1 RANTSRYSSERLAPS
16 QASPGTPAHRIER
29 KLRAVNAAS
38 AASAIR
44 VGRGISPGF
53 RPTTATAIA
62 SRPRMIRVP
71 GAQCV
76 SGYPAWSADHTTN
89 RAMAASAGTV
99 AGASRSDAVSLPVIA
114 RTIIPCV
121 ADPARLARFYDEA
134 YSQEADAA
142 RVYARWRALGAR
154 GKADH
159 VVALCARAGVSPA
172 STLEVGCGDGALL
185 CELHRRSFGGR
196 LSGVEISA
204 AAVELARARPEIDAV
219 ALYDGR
225 QLPLPAGAH
234 DLGILSHVLEH
245 VPEPSALLAE
255 VARVCRAV
263 LVEVPLEAN
272 LSARRGG
279 KREQSAEV
287 GHLQRLDRA
296 AARRIAAEA
305 GLSIACELDAR
316 RRRAV
321 HGFFAP
327 PPWGR
332 AGAAAKGALRSGLPR
347 LAPSLA
353 RRLFT
358 VHYASLCL
366 PIA

>member
-1 RANTSRYSSERLAPS
+1 
-16 QASPGTPAHRIER
+16 
-29 KLRAVNAAS
+29 
-38 AASAIR
+38 
-44 VGRGISPGF
+44 
-53 RPTTATAIA
+53 
-62 SRPRMIRVP
+62 
-71 GAQCV
+71 
-76 SGYPAWSADHTTN
+76 
-89 RAMAASAGTV
+89 MAASAGTV
-99 AGASRSDAVSLPVIA
+99 AGAWRSDAVSLPVIA
-114 RTIIPCV
+114 RTIIPGV
-121 ADPARLARFYDEA
+121 ADPVRLARFYDEA

-159 VVALCARAGVSPA
+159 VIALCARAGVSPA

-204 AAVELARARPEIDAV
+204 AAVALARARREIEAV

-225 QLPLPAGAH
+225 RLPLSAGAH

-245 VPEPSALLAE
+245 VPDPAALLAE

-272 LSARRGG
+272 LSARRAG

-296 AARRIAAEA
+296 AARRIVAQA
-305 GLSIACELDAR
+305 GLSIACELDDPLPL
-316 RRRAV
+316 AV
-321 HGFFAP
+321 HRYFAATP
-327 PPWGR
+327 SAR
-332 AGAAAKGALRSGLPR
+332 ARATAKWALRSGLHR
-347 LAPSLA
+347 LAPSPA

-366 PIA
+366 PAA